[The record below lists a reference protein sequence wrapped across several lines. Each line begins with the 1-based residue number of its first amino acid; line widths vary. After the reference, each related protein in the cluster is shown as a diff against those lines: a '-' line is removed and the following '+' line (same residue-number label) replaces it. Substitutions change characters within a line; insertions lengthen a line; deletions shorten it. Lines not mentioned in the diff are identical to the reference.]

1 MSEII
6 RRNGAALSLR
16 PGNGAFGIVL
26 IQSTGAVTTGKAKS
40 GTLPGDALSA
50 IADIRFGERFGYSL
64 FHHSRTQKIGFPA
77 VLFKA

>member
-16 PGNGAFGIVL
+16 PGNGAFGI